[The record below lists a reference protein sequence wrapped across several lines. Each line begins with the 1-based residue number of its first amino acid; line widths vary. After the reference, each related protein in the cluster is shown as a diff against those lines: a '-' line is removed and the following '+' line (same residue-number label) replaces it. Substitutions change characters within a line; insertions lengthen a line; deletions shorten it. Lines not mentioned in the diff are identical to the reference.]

1 MRILV
6 YWYRTQ
12 TMYVQWD
19 ICDSSAFK
27 VTNGVRQGG
36 ILSLKLFIVYMDDL
50 SDQLN
55 NSNIGGNF
63 GSGQLVNHI
72 SYADDMCLLSFSTAG
87 MQKLFNICDQYSN
100 DHDLIFNSKKTM
112 CMCFTPK
119 SCKSYECK
127 LSLNQESL
135 SYVREARHLG
145 VVIQLSG
152 TDKGVHRQMRKYYA
166 GINTLIRRFYAC
178 SYDVKCYLF
187 RSYISNMY
195 CGQFWFNST
204 KYCLNKL
211 RVSYN
216 NSCRRLLGLPMRNS
230 ASGMFVQCNLLSFGE
245 LLRKSIFAFRGR
257 MQSSSNTVMKCM
269 VNSVAPLVSNVWKWW
284 RTTLYTGHATV

>member
-1 MRILV
+1 M
-6 YWYRTQ
+6 
-12 TMYVQWD
+12 
-19 ICDSSAFK
+19 
-27 VTNGVRQGG
+27 
-36 ILSLKLFIVYMDDL
+36 LKYYYY
-50 SDQLN
+50 

-87 MQKLFNICDQYSN
+87 MQKLLNICDQYSN
-100 DHDLIFNSKKTM
+100 DHDLIYNSKKTM

-119 SCKSYECK
+119 SCKSHACK

-135 SYVREARHLG
+135 SYVREARYLG
-145 VVIQLSG
+145 VVIQSSG
-152 TDKGVHRQMRKYYA
+152 TDKDVHRQMRKYYA
-166 GINTLIRRFYAC
+166 GINTLIRRYYAC
-178 SYDVKCYLF
+178 SYNVKCFLF

-245 LLRKSIFAFRGR
+245 LLRKSIYAFRGR
-257 MQSSSNTVMKCM
+257 IQSSDNTIIKCM

-284 RTTLYTGHATV
+284 RTTLYTGHVTV